1 MIQSKIL
8 GEAVG
13 IQYQGVKDESEIN
26 QTGGLTTG
34 YFVGRFKRGF
44 MSKPFTVTATNFQAL
59 LGYDPSNPDYL
70 AVEDVFNRGVPSLQV
85 LRVGSPAGKVT
96 APGDGGTGGG
106 DTDNSQLPSNPYV
119 VIRNRKLDD
128 SWNPLGFNGIAI
140 INGEQFTLGD
150 GYSTNNGVTYYSTS
164 NGSVYFE
171 PSQSGVTYNVL
182 LKFTEDEWQ
191 YNGEIIEG
199 NGIVNAVNRT
209 IQFKLLST

>member
-1 MIQSKIL
+1 M
-8 GEAVG
+8 GE
-13 IQYQGVKDESEIN
+13 
-26 QTGGLTTG
+26 T
-34 YFVGRFKRGF
+34 
-44 MSKPFTVTATNFQAL
+44 
-59 LGYDPSNPDYL
+59 
-70 AVEDVFNRGVPSLQV
+70 
-85 LRVGSPAGKVT
+85 AGKVA
-96 APGDGGTGGG
+96 APSDGGTGGG